1 MRIEQINEL
10 FREIFNELINDGY
23 KKSNI
28 CGVTLGVSNVPQFDS
43 FIKGTD
49 FGIKPLQR
57 IVENQGFEFKIVIL
71 PKDNQEIAKFI
82 DDVNAESLKEI
93 KATMIQTLDN
103 ENSVKLA
110 SVPKTGL
117 IAEIS
122 ANLFKEITK

>member
-1 MRIEQINEL
+1 MQIEQINEF

-28 CGVTLGVSNVPQFDS
+28 CSITLGSSNVPQFDS

-57 IVENQGFEFKIVIL
+57 IVENQGFEFKILIS
-71 PKDNQEIAKFI
+71 PKNNKEISKFVN
-82 DDVNAESLKEI
+82 DVNEESFKEI
-93 KATMIQTLDN
+93 KSTMIKTLDN

-110 SVPKTGL
+110 SVPKTGI
-117 IAEIS
+117 IAEICE
-122 ANLFKEITK
+122 NLFNEIVK

>member
-1 MRIEQINEL
+1 
-10 FREIFNELINDGY
+10 
-23 KKSNI
+23 
-28 CGVTLGVSNVPQFDS
+28 
-43 FIKGTD
+43 
-49 FGIKPLQR
+49 LQR
-57 IVENQGFEFKIVIL
+57 IVENQGFEFKIAIL